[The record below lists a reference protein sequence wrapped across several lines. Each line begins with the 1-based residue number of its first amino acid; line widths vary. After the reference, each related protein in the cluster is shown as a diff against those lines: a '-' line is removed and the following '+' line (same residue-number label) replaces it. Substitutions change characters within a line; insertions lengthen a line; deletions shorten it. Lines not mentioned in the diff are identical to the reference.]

1 MRRCHDAWPEGGGRR
16 LEPRPERGHG
26 VISVAMDGARSRER
40 HAAVSPVGGPG
51 RGRVCRG
58 GRPRESAGERGGV
71 RGRCVSA
78 TGSRCSRAGAGLH
91 PPPPPPGRAPASER
105 ACGARTQVTTNKM
118 CQTSLI
124 GKSKNQKAPAGE
136 KCAMRMGTWGAL
148 FSLSCVQTC
157 PKETPKKFADT
168 ARLKS
173 VARQQSAPHFS
184 RKAAHTRAYVAR
196 RPHIAQ
202 NVSMQR
208 AARCSN
214 PSARAAADALGHV
227 AAGDGRLGGGGGG
240 AGGGAEAG
248 RDTRRL
254 RGGER
259 GVYKAMGRR

>member
-1 MRRCHDAWPEGGGRR
+1 MSRDPKGATVLFLWRWTARGVASVTLRSRRSVDLAGGACAGEGVRERALASVAACGDGVCRR
-16 LEPRPERGHG
+16 RGAGAAAREPACTPRRRPRPTPGPRARLRE
-26 VISVAMDGARSRER
+26 GAC
-40 HAAVSPVGGPG
+40 A
-51 RGRVCRG
+51 
-58 GRPRESAGERGGV
+58 V
-71 RGRCVSA
+71 RGRNTQDVSNIA
-78 TGSRCSRAGAGLH
+78 HRKK
-91 PPPPPPGRAPASER
+91 
-105 ACGARTQVTTNKM
+105 Q
-118 CQTSLI
+118 
-124 GKSKNQKAPAGE
+124 
-136 KCAMRMGTWGAL
+136 
-148 FSLSCVQTC
+148 
-157 PKETPKKFADT
+157 TPKSPGGGEMRYAYGHLGGVVFTVLCTNVSKRNAEKVRGHRAAKKCRKT
-168 ARLKS
+168 
-173 VARQQSAPHFS
+173 APHFS

-248 RDTRRL
+248 RDTRQL